1 MVFHTSQS
9 AQDVVNVVITGRV
22 WYIATILLLY
32 DYCLTFSDE
41 VHYVWHCRSF
51 RGRLIFFMNRYWPI
65 ACTVCHFF
73 FQWASYSTI
82 PVSITLGVILI
93 SKLHAM
99 YGCNRKLLAVMCGF
113 FVLDIVVTAAVGG
126 TATHKMRAIT
136 VAGHTGCLPVN
147 DYSYAW
153 AYWVPSL
160 GFEIILFVLA
170 LWKAVQEVRGDIRTP
185 RLMVVLLRDSIFYFG
200 AACTILLTNFFVW
213 LFRVRRGFF
222 YFRRQKHSL
231 FRYSLRCLVL
241 LFPWLPRAA
250 RLSAVGCWYGPGV
263 LSLQRFCRTDSS
275 CSHRP
280 VAVNTV
286 SDVQRDGGG
295 DYSRDLIR

>member
-1 MVFHTSQS
+1 
-9 AQDVVNVVITGRV
+9 
-22 WYIATILLLY
+22 
-32 DYCLTFSDE
+32 
-41 VHYVWHCRSF
+41 
-51 RGRLIFFMNRYWPI
+51 
-65 ACTVCHFF
+65 
-73 FQWASYSTI
+73 
-82 PVSITLGVILI
+82 
-93 SKLHAM
+93 
-99 YGCNRKLLAVMCGF
+99 MCGF

-213 LFRVRRGFF
+213 LFRPTLLGAFVP
-222 YFRRQKHSL
+222 
-231 FRYSLRCLVL
+231 LVTAGRSIIGCRML
-241 LFPWLPRAA
+241 LNIQEVAETLANPPSSIGLLP
-250 RLSAVGCWYGPGV
+250 SI
-263 LSLQRFCRTDSS
+263 QFQTSS
-275 CSHRP
+275 VMEEGIIQEISY
-280 VAVNTV
+280 AES
-286 SDVQRDGGG
+286 SDV
-295 DYSRDLIR
+295 